1 MVLPRVFMFLSS
13 NGQDDCFSGNKST
26 VQILQG
32 MKTRTG
38 GNDGLTVLT
47 TRSRVNQVRYINN
60 MCLSRMWY
68 SSSYT
73 LATSKGF
80 EFEQV
85 LGLCFKSKL
94 RYILCSLRL
103 TVRTIA
109 SQARNALVQ
118 LLQGMI
124 LTLRNPLGS
133 L

>member
-1 MVLPRVFMFLSS
+1 
-13 NGQDDCFSGNKST
+13 
-26 VQILQG
+26 

-47 TRSRVNQVRYINN
+47 TRSRVNRVRYINN

-68 SSSYT
+68 SSLYT

-94 RYILCSLRL
+94 RYTLCSLRL

-124 LTLRNPLGS
+124 LTLRNPPRESVKGPGFVRFDGDLGQGFKRVNNFT
-133 L
+133 